1 MDKEKFIDALEG
13 LKIESPGGE
22 LEMRTCDHQVT
33 LPMYL
38 GVTKM
43 SSKYG
48 CVISTDIVTLTG
60 DEVLPSCDEIMK
72 ARKK

>member
-1 MDKEKFIDALEG
+1 
-13 LKIESPGGE
+13 
-22 LEMRTCDHQVT
+22 VT

-43 SSKYG
+43 STKYG
-48 CVISTDIVTLTG
+48 CVISTDIITLTG
-60 DEVLPSCDEIMK
+60 DEVLPPCDEIMK